1 VKEISLHCYFFN
13 AFDKFKLFFHSFVKI
28 LTMGENIKLSAEDIK
43 KLKADKDR
51 AVKSGQTVKK

>member
-1 VKEISLHCYFFN
+1 
-13 AFDKFKLFFHSFVKI
+13 
-28 LTMGENIKLSAEDIK
+28 MGENIKLSAEDIK